1 MTFQSYN
8 EADHAI
14 TRFIE
19 RREGEFDQL
28 AFALHQLQA
37 KHVPA
42 IAALCQNRGIDS
54 ASLDQI
60 DQIPAIPTTAF
71 RDMAITSIPENN
83 RTSYFES
90 SGTTATQPSVH
101 WHHEV
106 SMSLYETSLI
116 RPFQHHVLNNHLW
129 SGQTLALTPPP
140 AEAPHSSLAH
150 MAGQVLG
157 DGTIYGGQCQKDGWS
172 IDSEICESACAKAI
186 HDNTPLLLFGPAFSF
201 LHWLDSRESFYKLP
215 NESRIMETGGYKG
228 RSRELPKNE
237 FHGLLSE
244 RLGVPESH
252 IVCEYG
258 MCELSSQAYDR
269 KAGTNKERTFHF
281 PAWARPIIINTET
294 GAPCEAAETG
304 LLRIID
310 LANVYSSIAIQTQDL
325 ARSIEDGFELLGRA
339 QTAELRGCS
348 LNLLQ

>member
-1 MTFQSYN
+1 
-8 EADHAI
+8 
-14 TRFIE
+14 
-19 RREGEFDQL
+19 
-28 AFALHQLQA
+28 
-37 KHVPA
+37 
-42 IAALCQNRGIDS
+42 
-54 ASLDQI
+54 
-60 DQIPAIPTTAF
+60 
-71 RDMAITSIPENN
+71 
-83 RTSYFES
+83 
-90 SGTTATQPSVH
+90 
-101 WHHEV
+101 
-106 SMSLYETSLI
+106 MSLYETSLI

-140 AEAPHSSLAH
+140 SEAPHSSLAH
-150 MAGQVLG
+150 MAGEVLG

-269 KAGTNKERTFHF
+269 KAGTNKERAFRF
-281 PAWARPIIINTET
+281 PDWARPIIINTET

-310 LANVYSSIAIQTQDL
+310 LANVYSSIGIQTQDL

-339 QTAELRGCS
+339 QTSELRGCS

>member
-54 ASLDQI
+54 ATLDQI

-140 AEAPHSSLAH
+140 SEAPHSSLAH
-150 MAGQVLG
+150 MAGEVLG

-172 IDSEICESACAKAI
+172 IDVEICESACAKAI

>member
-19 RREGEFDQL
+19 KGDGDFETL
-28 AFALHQLQA
+28 ALALHDLQVR
-37 KHVPA
+37 HVPA
-42 IAALCQNRGIDS
+42 IGALCRNRDITPS
-54 ASLDQI
+54 SIQQTH
-60 DQIPAIPTTAF
+60 QIPAIPTTAF
-71 RDMAITSIPENN
+71 QDMAITSIPEKN
-83 RTSYFES
+83 RTSHFES

-106 SMSLYETSLI
+106 SLSLYESSLI
-116 RPFQHHVLNNHLW
+116 RPFQHHVLNNHVW
-129 SGQTLALTPPP
+129 SGHILALTPPP

-150 MAGQVLG
+150 MAGQVLD
-157 DGTIYGGQCQKDGWS
+157 DGTIYAGKWQNDGWS
-172 IDSEICESACAKAI
+172 IDSQTCESACAKAI
-186 HDNTPLLLFGPAFSF
+186 HENEPLLLFGPAFSF
-201 LHWLDSRESFYKLP
+201 LNWLDSTEGSYELT

-269 KAGTNKERTFHF
+269 TAGTNKERAFRF
-281 PAWARPIIINTET
+281 PDWARPIIINTET
-294 GAPCEAAETG
+294 GAPCEATETG

>member
-19 RREGEFDQL
+19 KGDGDFETL
-28 AFALHQLQA
+28 ALALHDLQVR
-37 KHVPA
+37 HVPA
-42 IAALCQNRGIDS
+42 IGALCRNRDITPS
-54 ASLDQI
+54 SIQQTH
-60 DQIPAIPTTAF
+60 QIPAIPTTAF
-71 RDMAITSIPENN
+71 QDMAITSIPEKN
-83 RTSYFES
+83 RTSHFES

-106 SMSLYETSLI
+106 SLSLYESSLI
-116 RPFQHHVLNNHLW
+116 RPFQHHVLNNHVW
-129 SGQTLALTPPP
+129 SGHILALTPPP

-150 MAGQVLG
+150 MAGQVLD
-157 DGTIYGGQCQKDGWS
+157 DGTIYAGKWQNDGWS
-172 IDSEICESACAKAI
+172 IDSQTCESACAKAI
-186 HDNTPLLLFGPAFSF
+186 HENAPLLLFGPAFSF
-201 LHWLDSRESFYKLP
+201 LHWLDSTEGSCELP

-269 KAGTNKERTFHF
+269 KAGTNKERAFRF
-281 PAWARPIIINTET
+281 PDWARPIIINTET

-339 QTAELRGCS
+339 QTAEFRGCS